1 MTRKQRTTHNMA
13 EEQRISFEIPSEF
26 GVETKNYTLFVNEI
40 RRFAFSNEPDNYSV
54 TNGHNN
60 NNNNNNHHNHG
71 MSDEEYAR
79 FVSDMWIGIVLTML
93 MVFIVFALCFWYM
106 YHKFQQW
113 KQSCKFTKCRLIN
126 IALI

>member
-1 MTRKQRTTHNMA
+1 MVTRSRSVMCNME

-26 GVETKNYTLFVNEI
+26 GVETIKLTKNYTLFVNEI
-40 RRFAFSNEPDNYSV
+40 RRFAFGNEPNTNSTA
-54 TNGHNN
+54 TNGYINS
-60 NNNNNNHHNHG
+60 NNHHNHG

-113 KQSCKFTKCRLIN
+113 KQSCKFRKRRLF
-126 IALI
+126 

>member
-1 MTRKQRTTHNMA
+1 MD
-13 EEQRISFEIPSEF
+13 EVQRISFEIPSEF
-26 GVETKNYTLFVNEI
+26 GVETIKLTKNYTLFVNEI
-40 RRFAFSNEPDNYSV
+40 RRYAFGSQPDNYNV
-54 TNGHNN
+54 TNDH
-60 NNNNNNHHNHG
+60 NNNNHHNHG

-113 KQSCKFTKCRLIN
+113 KQSCKFAASGL
-126 IALI
+126 ALICLHFISLRI